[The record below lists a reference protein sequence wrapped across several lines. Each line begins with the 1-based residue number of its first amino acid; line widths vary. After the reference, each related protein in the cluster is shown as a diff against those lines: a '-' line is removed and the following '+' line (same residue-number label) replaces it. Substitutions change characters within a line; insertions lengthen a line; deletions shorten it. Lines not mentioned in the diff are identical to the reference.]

1 MKGRHEHKFYINL
14 ADCIQLRSKLKVVA
28 NLDENVGEGGTYR
41 IRSLYFDNYVD
52 KMVTE
57 KLQGMSRRE
66 KFRIRHYN
74 NDTDFINLEKKY
86 KINHLTYKEKALLSK
101 HQCQQILDGDYTCL
115 KESNQSLLLE
125 LYSKIHFQVLRP
137 HTVVDY
143 IREVYVYKT
152 GNVRITFDSDIRM
165 SNGINRFL
173 DTELATIPTA
183 NAIILEI
190 KYDGFLP
197 DVLRK
202 IVNINCRSQTEF
214 SKYVVSKLI

>member
-41 IRSLYFDNYVD
+41 IRSLYFDNYDD

-57 KLQGMSRRE
+57 KLQGLSRRE
-66 KFRIRHYN
+66 KFRIRYYN
-74 NDTDFINLEKKY
+74 NNIDFINLEKKY
-86 KINHLTYKEKALLSK
+86 KINHLTYKEKASLSK
-101 HQCQQILDGDYTCL
+101 HDCQQILDGDYTPL
-115 KESNQSLLLE
+115 KESNQPLLLE
-125 LYSKIHFQVLRP
+125 LYSKIHFHILRP

-143 IREVYVYKT
+143 TREVYVYKA
-152 GNVRITFDSDIRM
+152 GNVRINFDSDIRM
-165 SNGINRFL
+165 SNSVNRFL
-173 DTELATIPTA
+173 DTKLVTIPAA

-197 DVLRK
+197 DILRK
-202 IVNINCRSQTEF
+202 IININGRSQTEF
-214 SKYVVSKLI
+214 SKYVVSKLV

>member
-1 MKGRHEHKFYINL
+1 MKGRHEYKFYINL
-14 ADCIQLRSKLKVVA
+14 ADCMQLRSKLKVVA

-41 IRSLYFDNYVD
+41 IRSLYFDNYAD

-57 KLQGMSRRE
+57 KLQGLSRRE
-66 KFRIRHYN
+66 KFRIRFYN

-86 KINHLTYKEKALLSK
+86 KINHLTYKEKASLSK

-115 KESNQSLLLE
+115 MESNQPLLLE
-125 LYSKIHFQVLRP
+125 LYSKMYFHVLRP
-137 HTVVDY
+137 HTLVDY
-143 IREVYVYKT
+143 IREVYVYKA

-165 SNGINRFL
+165 SSSVNRFL
-173 DTELATIPTA
+173 DTELATIPAA

-197 DVLRK
+197 DVLCK
-202 IVNINCRSQTEF
+202 IVNINGRSQTEF
-214 SKYVVSKLI
+214 SKYVVSKLV